1 LIDKV
6 KFSMT
11 ELRKAI
17 HRLLET
23 ARRRIRVDLMRVGD
37 KDDKGSPRLLKI
49 DLKSI
54 RDTPGVMIEGFNF
67 LELSDND

>member
-1 LIDKV
+1 MIDKV

-17 HRLLET
+17 YRLLKT

-37 KDDKGSPRLLKI
+37 KDDEGSLRLLKI

-54 RDTPGVMIEGFNF
+54 RDTPGVMTEGFNF
-67 LELSDND
+67 LEL